1 MNSNPESESRN
12 LLFPNQIPIPSSK
25 ISIPI
30 SNIKILNSYSES
42 QILKFRSRNPEF
54 KFKIP
59 NPNSNFGIG
68 IRSDSLGLK
77 SRRSTSGDHGQY
89 CKSWVMLL
97 RTNRAVSVWNLLRL
111 GHFFWN
117 FLRPDRF
124 GLKFSQAVLIP
135 DCAVFRS
142 DWAVFRAGEIFYNTH
157 ILLFK
162 FWNNNFLRQFIRQ
175 QNCFL
180 RDFEGLG
187 KYSYLWN
194 NVF

>member
-42 QILKFRSRNPEF
+42 QSQILKFRSRNPDF

-77 SRRSTSGDHGQY
+77 SRRSTSGDHGQC

-111 GHFFWN
+111 GRFF
-117 FLRPDRF
+117 
-124 GLKFSQAVLIP
+124 LKFSEAGPFWTEIVLAHLIP
-135 DCAVFRS
+135 DFAVFRS

-157 ILLFK
+157 IFLLLK
-162 FWNNNFLRQFIRQ
+162 L
-175 QNCFL
+175 
-180 RDFEGLG
+180 
-187 KYSYLWN
+187 
-194 NVF
+194 

>member
-25 ISIPI
+25 ISILI

-111 GHFFWN
+111 GRFF
-117 FLRPDRF
+117 
-124 GLKFSQAVLIP
+124 LKFSEAVLIP

-157 ILLFK
+157 IFLLLK
-162 FWNNNFLRQFIRQ
+162 L
-175 QNCFL
+175 
-180 RDFEGLG
+180 
-187 KYSYLWN
+187 
-194 NVF
+194 

>member
-30 SNIKILNSYSES
+30 SNIKILNSYSESQS

-111 GHFFWN
+111 GRFF
-117 FLRPDRF
+117 
-124 GLKFSQAVLIP
+124 LKFSE
-135 DCAVFRS
+135 
-142 DWAVFRAGEIFYNTH
+142 AGPFWTEIFSGRFNPGLRRFQ
-157 ILLFK
+157 IRLGCFQG
-162 FWNNNFLRQFIRQ
+162 WGNFL
-175 QNCFL
+175 
-180 RDFEGLG
+180 
-187 KYSYLWN
+187 
-194 NVF
+194 